1 MQGGAA
7 ISLKGIVRYEKGLS
21 EPILRSVS
29 ADLPAGRLIALV
41 GADGAGKTTLM
52 RVMAGLLKP
61 QQGTVTMLGEPLYSD
76 KLAELQN
83 HCGYMPQQFGLY
95 TDLSVRENFSLYAD
109 LFGLSETERRDRF
122 DELLRMTAL
131 RPFTERPAGKL
142 SGGMKQKLG
151 LACALL
157 NRPKI
162 LLLDEPSVGVDPLS
176 RRELWTILKENVKT
190 RAMTVVVATTY
201 MDEASLC
208 DDVVV
213 LEEGRVV
220 LHDSPQNIAS
230 MAEGLTYTLSV
241 GTGLKVRDIQAQLLD
256 DTDNIWDAVPRAD
269 GVRVLIKK
277 GVDCETVE
285 KKHLLHLKAVPP
297 GLEDGYLVNRL
308 HSKTL
313 HPYSVIRDKKEQR
326 AAESSVEAVV
336 HARNLVRR
344 FGSFTAVDRTSFD
357 VYPGEI
363 FGLLGPNGAGKTT
376 TFKMLCGLL
385 TVSDGELKVAGVDVL
400 KAREEAREHLGYM
413 SQKFA
418 LYGDLSVD
426 ENLDFFASAY
436 GLDGV
441 QKRDRIE
448 FLLHEFELDEWRNT
462 QAKAL
467 SGGFK
472 QRLAMA
478 VALVHRPRLLF
489 LDEPTSGADVLTRRQ
504 FWRWMTA
511 LSQSGTTIIVTTHFM
526 EEALYCDRLLIQDAG
541 LPLIMGTPQEVRA
554 ESPTMDEAFI
564 RVVESSRD
572 TRSAS

>member
-1 MQGGAA
+1 MQGDAA

-95 TDLSVRENFSLYAD
+95 TDLSVRENLSLYAD

-241 GTGLKVRDIQAQLLD
+241 GTGLKVRDIQAKLLD

-285 KKHLLHLKAVPP
+285 KKHSLHLKAVPP

-326 AAESSVEAVV
+326 VAESSVEAVV

>member
-1 MQGGAA
+1 MQGDAA

-29 ADLPAGRLIALV
+29 ADLPAGRLIALA

-95 TDLSVRENFSLYAD
+95 TDLSVRENLSLYAD

-230 MAEGLTYTLSV
+230 MAEGLSYTLSV

-285 KKHLLHLKAVPP
+285 KNHSLHLKAVPP

-326 AAESSVEAVV
+326 VAESSVEAVV

>member
-1 MQGGAA
+1 MQGDAA

-29 ADLPAGRLIALV
+29 ADLPAGRLIALA

-95 TDLSVRENFSLYAD
+95 TDLSVRENLSLYAD

-285 KKHLLHLKAVPP
+285 KKHSLHLKAVPP

-413 SQKFA
+413 CQKFA
-418 LYGDLSVD
+418 L
-426 ENLDFFASAY
+426 
-436 GLDGV
+436 
-441 QKRDRIE
+441 
-448 FLLHEFELDEWRNT
+448 
-462 QAKAL
+462 
-467 SGGFK
+467 
-472 QRLAMA
+472 
-478 VALVHRPRLLF
+478 
-489 LDEPTSGADVLTRRQ
+489 
-504 FWRWMTA
+504 
-511 LSQSGTTIIVTTHFM
+511 
-526 EEALYCDRLLIQDAG
+526 
-541 LPLIMGTPQEVRA
+541 
-554 ESPTMDEAFI
+554 
-564 RVVESSRD
+564 
-572 TRSAS
+572 